1 MVTVRVG
8 ACRAASACRETRDAA
23 AVPVRMPRLC
33 SAIGR
38 VEQGQGM
45 QERIERDLVLERM
58 DDGRRLD
65 QVLKE
70 RWPEFSRSRIT
81 AWMKSGQIT
90 VDGRAATPSQSVSGG
105 ERVQLSATILAHGE
119 DQPQAIQLR
128 VLHEDD
134 DLLVIDKQAGLTVHP
149 GAGTPDGTLVNALLH
164 HAPEL
169 SALPRAGLVHR
180 LDRDTTGCLL
190 VAKRMAAHT
199 ALVEALAARRI
210 DREYEAIVVGVPIS
224 GGLIEVPIGRDPQ
237 HRTRQA
243 ATELGREARTHFRV
257 VQRFEEHALLRLKL
271 DTGRTHQIRVHLQY
285 AGFPIVG
292 DPVYGGRFRRPRGAS
307 EALIAQ
313 LKDFGR
319 QALHARWLGFDHPIS
334 GRRLALEAPRPADFH
349 GLLRALRDASGGDWE
364 A

>member
-1 MVTVRVG
+1 
-8 ACRAASACRETRDAA
+8 
-23 AVPVRMPRLC
+23 
-33 SAIGR
+33 
-38 VEQGQGM
+38 M
-45 QERIERDLVLERM
+45 QEAIERELVLDRL

-70 RWPEFSRSRIT
+70 RWPDFSRSRLA

-90 VDGRAATPSQSVSGG
+90 VDGVSATPSQSVSGG
-105 ERVQLSATILAHGE
+105 ATVRLCATLLRHGE
-119 DQPQAIQLR
+119 DQPEAIELK
-128 VLHEDD
+128 VLFEDES
-134 DLLVIDKQAGLTVHP
+134 LLVIDKQAGLTVHP

-169 SALPRAGLVHR
+169 STLPRAGLVHR

-190 VAKRMAAHT
+190 VAKTLAAHT
-199 ALVEALAARRI
+199 QLTETLAARRI
-210 DREYEAIVVGVPIS
+210 DREYEAVVVGVPIS

-257 VQRFEEHALLRLKL
+257 VERFPDHALLRLKL

-292 DPVYGGRFRRPRGAS
+292 DPVYGGRFRRPRAAS
-307 EALIAQ
+307 ESLVQQ
-313 LKDFGR
+313 LRGFGR
-319 QALHARWLGFDHPIS
+319 QALHARWLGFAHPIH
-334 GRRLALEAPRPADFH
+334 GQHLTLEAPRPADFAALLQFLRREAQG
-349 GLLRALRDASGGDWE
+349 GLDG
-364 A
+364 

>member
-1 MVTVRVG
+1 
-8 ACRAASACRETRDAA
+8 
-23 AVPVRMPRLC
+23 
-33 SAIGR
+33 
-38 VEQGQGM
+38 M
-45 QERIERDLVLERM
+45 QEVIERELLLERL

-90 VDGRAATPSQSVSGG
+90 VDGEPALPSQSVSGG
-105 ERVQLSATILAHGE
+105 ARVRLSATLLRHGE
-119 DQPQAIQLR
+119 DQPQDIRLR
-128 VLHEDD
+128 ILHEDE

-164 HAPEL
+164 HAPAL
-169 SALPRAGLVHR
+169 AALPRAGLVHR

-190 VAKRMAAHT
+190 VAKRIAAHT

-224 GGLIEVPIGRDPQ
+224 GGLIDVPIGRDPQ

-257 VQRFEEHALLRLKL
+257 VERFADHALLRLKL

-292 DPVYGGRFRRPRGAS
+292 DPVYGGRFRRPRDAS
-307 EALIAQ
+307 EALIRQ
-313 LKDFGR
+313 IKDFGR
-319 QALHARWLGFDHPIS
+319 QALHARWLGFEHPIS
-334 GRRLALEAPRPADFH
+334 GERLRLEAPRPADFLE
-349 GLLRALRDASGGDWE
+349 LLQALREESGGEWAE
-364 A
+364 

>member
-1 MVTVRVG
+1 
-8 ACRAASACRETRDAA
+8 
-23 AVPVRMPRLC
+23 
-33 SAIGR
+33 
-38 VEQGQGM
+38 M
-45 QERIERDLVLERM
+45 QEVIERELLLERL

-90 VDGRAATPSQSVSGG
+90 VDGAPALPSQSVSGG
-105 ERVQLSATILAHGE
+105 VRVRLSATLLRHGE
-119 DQPQAIQLR
+119 DQPQDIQLR
-128 VLHEDD
+128 ILHEDE

-164 HAPEL
+164 HAPAL
-169 SALPRAGLVHR
+169 ASLPRAGLVHR

-190 VAKRMAAHT
+190 VAKRIAAHT
-199 ALVEALAARRI
+199 ALVEALAARRL

-224 GGLIEVPIGRDPQ
+224 GGLIDVPIGRDPQ

-257 VQRFEEHALLRLKL
+257 VERFTDHALLRLKL

-292 DPVYGGRFRRPRGAS
+292 DPVYGGRFRRPRDAS
-307 EALIAQ
+307 EALIRH

-319 QALHARWLGFDHPIS
+319 QALHARWLGFEHPVS
-334 GRRLALEAPRPADFH
+334 GERLRLEAPRPADFL
-349 GLLRALRDASGGDWE
+349 GLLQALREESAGEWAE
-364 A
+364 